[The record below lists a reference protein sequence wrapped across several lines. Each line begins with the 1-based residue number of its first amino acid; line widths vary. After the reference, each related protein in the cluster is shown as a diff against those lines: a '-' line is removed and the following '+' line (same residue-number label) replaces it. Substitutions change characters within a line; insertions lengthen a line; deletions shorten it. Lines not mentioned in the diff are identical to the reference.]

1 MAKTKKLANPHMKIV
16 VGLPDIQD
24 QLRLV
29 NRSRDK
35 ADEHEAPRWAS
46 LGLLLEELYVQ
57 LEHQK
62 KVVVYRLTNK
72 SRSKSDVG
80 LR

>member
-1 MAKTKKLANPHMKIV
+1 MSNPQGPHARIV

-29 NRSRDK
+29 NRVCAK
-35 ADEHEAPRWAS
+35 ADEHAAPHWAG

-57 LEHQK
+57 LQHQK
-62 KVVVYRLTNK
+62 QVTVYRLGNK
-72 SRSKSDVG
+72 SRSKDSG
-80 LR
+80 GPR